1 MIEFYI
7 CVDCISS
14 IHNCTTLST
23 FASSLSLSVI
33 AGDGIGFVY
42 IIWCVCVCVCMYRIS
57 TELWST
63 RITHGENTWAIHV
76 FFSFSVIL
84 FFSLSF
90 QIVIGRYVFIFV
102 IPCVSQSD
110 SISPKRLIYC
120 SSMKLIWFLCKF
132 FVDSDY

>member
-42 IIWCVCVCVCMYRIS
+42 IIWCVCVCACIVFQRSSGQRELHTERTLEQS
-57 TELWST
+57 T
-63 RITHGENTWAIHV
+63 
-76 FFSFSVIL
+76 FF
-84 FFSLSF
+84 
-90 QIVIGRYVFIFV
+90 VFIFGDSFFFV
-102 IPCVSQSD
+102 IVSNCHRSICFYFRHSVCIAID

-132 FVDSDY
+132 FVDSDF